1 MSDILK
7 KFKARK
13 IRKNYG
19 ATYLDQGSGEFSS
32 TPLYEGHQPST
43 HLMTDDIIGNTSGE
57 YHVWP
62 SIGKDSSG
70 NWTHQSGKDAF
81 EKGEV
86 FTFKNQK
93 KAEKFAQGSWKKGKA
108 HKYAMKEYKE
118 NKKQE

>member
-19 ATYLDQGSGEFSS
+19 VTYLDQGSGEFSS

-86 FTFKNQK
+86 FTFKNK
-93 KAEKFAQGSWKKGKA
+93 NKAEKFAAGSWKPRESRKW
-108 HKYAMKEYKE
+108 AMEEYKE
-118 NKKQE
+118 NKNQE